1 MQTIGGK
8 PVLRFERWL
17 AHPPAKVWRAITDP
31 AEAAHWF
38 PALIE
43 TELEVGARMRFTFPE
58 VAPVDGTS
66 EGEILELDPP
76 KVYAFRWKV
85 DVLRF
90 ELVAE
95 GAGTRLV
102 FTQTISDDGWAAP
115 LTAGRSA
122 AGWDVCLDALAAQL
136 DDQPYEPPQRWLGPM
151 EHYIEKFGLAEGE
164 VLDTAPGFLVRFRRD
179 LVWKPL
185 DEVWSLLV
193 DNSDVRVGAQPP
205 LPATNGYFEVS
216 AVTAVEAPRLVEYE
230 WTHEGEPAGRVRWE
244 FTHDPELGTRV
255 ELTQTLPQRLAHRR
269 AEALAV
275 WQVHLESF
283 FAATHGEIRC
293 PWPEERTA
301 QLQKT
306 YAARLSPTA

>member
-1 MQTIGGK
+1 MHTIGGK

-38 PALIE
+38 PAMIE
-43 TELEVGARMRFTFPE
+43 TELAVGARMRFTFPD
-58 VAPVDGTS
+58 VAPAVGTS
-66 EGEILELDPP
+66 DGEILELDPP
-76 KVYAFRWKV
+76 KVYAFRWKT

-102 FTQTISDDGWAAP
+102 FTQTISGDGWAAQ
-115 LTAGRSA
+115 LTAGRTA
-122 AGWDVCLDALAAQL
+122 AGWDVCLDALAARL
-136 DDQPYEPPQRWLGPM
+136 DDRHYEPPQRWLAPM

-164 VLDTAPGFLVRFRRD
+164 VFDTTDGFLVRFRRD

-185 DEVWSLLV
+185 EEVWSLLV
-193 DNSDVRVGAQPP
+193 EDSNTEAGAPPP
-205 LPATNGYFEVS
+205 LRATNGYVE
-216 AVTAVEAPRLVEYE
+216 AAGVTAVEAPRVLEYE
-230 WTHEGEPAGRVRWE
+230 WVYEGEPAGRVRWE

-255 ELTQTLPQRLAHRR
+255 ELTQTLPRRLADRR
-269 AEALAV
+269 AEALAA
-275 WQVHLESF
+275 WQIHLEVF
-283 FAATHGEIRC
+283 FAATFGEIRC

-301 QLQKT
+301 QLQEA
-306 YAARLSPTA
+306 YAARLSPTP